1 MNDKSPRNEAW
12 FREQRSWIPPSSFPL
27 PATSPAP
34 SVQKLR
40 RLVDSLPRSEATIC
54 SSMEYT
60 PLWVEALFW
69 TISKFSGHLHRWP
82 HWRVTNSSYRLTYAP
97 WWGRTDYK
105 KTGCVWGLPS
115 LRCWQV
121 ICNIKLWAIMSCF
134 AWEVIKW
141 RQKNGS
147 SFITRF
153 WQVQVINCSIL
164 DLEGI
169 VIIIKSL

>member
-1 MNDKSPRNEAW
+1 MT
-12 FREQRSWIPPSSFPL
+12 SFQGMRPDSESRDPEFPPL
-27 PATSPAP
+27 PSLYPATTPAP
-34 SVQKLR
+34 SGQKLQ

-60 PLWVEALFW
+60 HLQAEALFW
-69 TISKFSGHLHRWP
+69 TISRSSGHLHRWP

-97 WWGRTDYK
+97 WCRRTHYK
-105 KTGCVWGLPS
+105 KTGCVWGVAS
-115 LRCWQV
+115 VRCWQV
-121 ICNIKLWAIMSCF
+121 ICNTKLWAIMSCF

-169 VIIIKSL
+169 VIIIKFL